1 MDHVFIAGCGDI
13 GRRVARLWADR
24 GTRVLALARSEE
36 SAARLAAQGVAPV
49 RGDLDRGSTLLS
61 LPTARALVY
70 YFAPP
75 PDEGGTD
82 PRMRAFLSR
91 IPAGQEPE
99 RLVYMSSSGVYG
111 NCRGAWVTEETPAR
125 PETVRGGRRLDAE
138 TVALAWGRE
147 RDVPVIVLRVSGI
160 YGPGRLPVDHI
171 RKGLPVIR
179 EEEASYTNR
188 IHADDLA
195 RVCVSAALRGR
206 PGGIYN
212 VSDGRP
218 GTVTEYYNAV
228 ADLMGLPRPP
238 AIGLDEARRVLS
250 PIMLSFLRESKRLDN
265 RRMREELGV
274 ELVYPTLEGGLRAS
288 LRESG

>member
-13 GRRVARLWADR
+13 GLRVSRLWAAR
-24 GTRVLALARSEE
+24 GMRVVALARSEE
-36 SAARLAAQGVAPV
+36 SAARLAAQGITPV
-49 RGDLDRGSTLLS
+49 RGDLDRASTLLS

-91 IPAGQEPE
+91 IPAGREPE

-111 NCRGAWVTEETPAR
+111 NCRGAWVTEDTPAR
-125 PETVRGGRRLDAE
+125 PETARGGRRLDAE

-160 YGPGRLPVDHI
+160 YGPGRLPVDNI

-195 RVCVSAALRGR
+195 QVCVAAALRGR

-218 GTVTEYYNAV
+218 GTVTEYYYAV
-228 ADLMGLPRPP
+228 ADRMGLPRPP
-238 AIGLDEARRVLS
+238 AVGLDEARRAVS
-250 PIMLSFLRESKRLDN
+250 PVMLSFLRESKRLDN

-274 ELVYPTLEGGLRAS
+274 ALRYPTLEEGLEAS
-288 LRESG
+288 LREDA